1 MQLAPFL
8 HGKLEQASK
17 SCSQWRPM
25 NSTGKNASVIGH
37 LIDTR
42 SVIRHKAGKQSSR
55 FTSQRSPKFLKTKN
69 IKNFVQDT
77 KMGLNCW
84 RRTQKSVWTLALE
97 AGTCRCWDTDCR
109 RIRRYPRRNDG
120 QSIRARK
127 RIDYRPPGPCRLSNE
142 FRTGSSVID
151 IHPRPSDSPVLRI
164 QPGRDKCNCRLRW
177 RALRCCD
184 KVTTVHIRW

>member
-97 AGTCRCWDTDCR
+97 GVQLIEA
-109 RIRRYPRRNDG
+109 
-120 QSIRARK
+120 RAVV
-127 RIDYRPPGPCRLSNE
+127 E
-142 FRTGSSVID
+142 TRTVGAFVD
-151 IHPRPSDSPVLRI
+151 IHVAMTASPSGLANASIIAHQVRAGCRMNSA
-164 QPGRDKCNCRLRW
+164 QGRR
-177 RALRCCD
+177 
-184 KVTTVHIRW
+184 